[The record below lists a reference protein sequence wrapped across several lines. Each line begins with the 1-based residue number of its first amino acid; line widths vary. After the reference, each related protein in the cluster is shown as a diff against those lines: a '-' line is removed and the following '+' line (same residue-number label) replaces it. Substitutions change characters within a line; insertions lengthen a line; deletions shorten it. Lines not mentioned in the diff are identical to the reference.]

1 MKVEKCSTNKKRT
14 RTILILV
21 AVLAVLGL
29 AYGGWRMQQPSATV
43 TSKSGSTYETTAV
56 KRGDL
61 TQSAYGVGTLVAS
74 KTVNLSFAVSGKVSK
89 LNVQLNNHVT
99 AGEVLAVL
107 DGLEKLKLDVENKQL
122 ALQTAQKAV
131 DDLQSNAA
139 ASLAQALIDQSTAQA
154 AYDKAKATVHYKGDN
169 RCGYSLTYDY
179 YMDYMIKK
187 GRAQIWQNYL
197 DGGPTAAG
205 TDYGRDYIL
214 EHYDPLAK
222 ARDIAYANY
231 IYCQGF
237 TDVEIVTSQSTLQT
251 ATAALRQAKTT
262 YQNLKA
268 NNGIDPHELQIAQA
282 KVTDA
287 QLTLKKS
294 QETLTGATLV
304 APMDGT
310 VVAIKGAAGLSQTA
324 EDTTDSTVTVADMTF
339 ITLADLD
346 NPIVTVSMDEAD
358 LQYFIVGG
366 SAKVVFTSYPDQTY
380 TGKVTEVVPQLVT
393 IMSGSSVQGTVKL
406 DDATTLTAKKTPLI
420 GLDASVDVT
429 GKQVQDVLIAPIKAV
444 YQPAGSSAYV
454 YILNSQGKPEKREV
468 EVGLKTADE
477 VEIRSGLEEG
487 EQVITTNI
495 KAQ

>member
-14 RTILILV
+14 RTILI
-21 AVLAVLGL
+21 VLAVLAALVGL
-29 AYGGWRMQQPSATV
+29 AYGGWRLQQSSLAT

-56 KRGDL
+56 QRGNL
-61 TQSAYGVGTLVAS
+61 TQSASGVGSLAAS
-74 KTVNLSFAVSGKVSK
+74 KTVNLSFAVSGKVSQ
-89 LNVQLNNHVT
+89 LNVQVNDHVT
-99 AGEVLAVL
+99 TGEVLAVL
-107 DGLEKLKLDVENKQL
+107 DGLDKLKLDVENKQL
-122 ALQTAQKAV
+122 ALQTAQKDL
-131 DDLQSNAA
+131 DDLQSSAV

-154 AYDKAKATVHYKGDN
+154 AYDKAKANTHYKGDN
-169 RCGYSLTYDY
+169 RCGYNLTEDY
-179 YMDYMIKK
+179 YFDYMIKK

-214 EHYDPLAK
+214 EHYNPLAK

-231 IYCQGF
+231 VYCQGF
-237 TDVEIVTSQSTLQT
+237 TDVEIATSQSTLQT

-268 NNGIDPHELQIAQA
+268 NNGIDPLELQIDQA

-287 QLTLKKS
+287 QLALQKS
-294 QETLTGATLV
+294 QETLDGATLV

-324 EDTTDSTVTVADMTF
+324 EDTTDSTVTAADMTF

-366 SAKVVFTSYPDQTY
+366 PAKVVFTSFPDQTY

-393 IMSGSSVQGTVKL
+393 VMGGSSVQGTVKL
-406 DDATTLTAKKTPLI
+406 DDAKLTTGKTLLI

-429 GKQVQDVLIAPIKAV
+429 GKQVQNVLTAPLKAV
-444 YQPAGSSAYV
+444 YQPAGSSAFM
-454 YILNSQGKPEKREV
+454 YILNSRGKPEKREV
-468 EVGLKTADE
+468 ELGLKTADE

-487 EQVITTNI
+487 EQIITTNI